1 MVATSL
7 CESAGGVGGKELMQ
21 KVYKE
26 LLEGLRIGGG
36 EGDEVR
42 IENNLV
48 MSS

>member
-1 MVATSL
+1 MRE
-7 CESAGGVGGKELMQ
+7 CGRGGGKELMQ

-36 EGDEVR
+36 AGDELR
-42 IENNLV
+42 MENNLV